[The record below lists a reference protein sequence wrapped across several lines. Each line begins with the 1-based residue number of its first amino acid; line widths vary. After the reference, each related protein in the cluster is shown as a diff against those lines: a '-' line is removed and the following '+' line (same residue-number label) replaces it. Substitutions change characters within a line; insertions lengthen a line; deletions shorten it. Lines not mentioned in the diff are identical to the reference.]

1 MAHNVAAR
9 FPRTDSCA
17 CTFLDINAPGV
28 NNVFTKE
35 ELEILERNENPAG
48 PLGEKVHLFKIRLND
63 TFESLS
69 SPANNFITLVRL
81 SSNLK
86 PLTPVWDSF

>member
-1 MAHNVAAR
+1 MEQLTSLHRIVHAH
-9 FPRTDSCA
+9 
-17 CTFLDINAPGV
+17 LDINTPGI

-35 ELEILERNENPAG
+35 ELELLERNENPAG

-69 SPANNFITLVRL
+69 SPANNFITLVSYRKTL
-81 SSNLK
+81 SI
-86 PLTPVWDSF
+86 